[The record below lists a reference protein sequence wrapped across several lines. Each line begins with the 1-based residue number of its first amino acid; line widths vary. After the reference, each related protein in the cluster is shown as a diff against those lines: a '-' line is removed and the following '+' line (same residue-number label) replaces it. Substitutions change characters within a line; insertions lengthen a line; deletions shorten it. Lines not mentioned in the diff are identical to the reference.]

1 MKRSLVLLAVVGC
14 ASSPPIPDVRFENA
28 PAVEVVN
35 DRRDVP
41 KTPQEAR
48 EQVRQL
54 KAAGV
59 DAVKFIVEDL
69 HWHGRDVP
77 VMSRD
82 VMRAIIDEAHALEL
96 KAYAH
101 APGLQH
107 AKDVLRAG
115 GDGLVHSVVDAP
127 VDDDFIEL
135 MRKNRASYTTT
146 LSLFAAFTDIEA
158 WMQRLDALDHRRVI
172 PRAVYARYRSPEGA
186 RRYYEVF
193 KTVASGVPLNVRH
206 NLRAVADAG
215 LLVVAGTDTNVSGVL
230 MGISSQMELLLL
242 VEAGLTPAEALRAAT
257 INAARML
264 GREAEQGTVDAGKL
278 ADLVVLDADPLV
290 DIRNVTR
297 LHRVV
302 KDGVIFDPGKLLAG
316 G

>member
-1 MKRSLVLLAVVGC
+1 M
-14 ASSPPIPDVRFENA
+14 
-28 PAVEVVN
+28 
-35 DRRDVP
+35 
-41 KTPQEAR
+41 
-48 EQVRQL
+48 
-54 KAAGV
+54 
-59 DAVKFIVEDL
+59 
-69 HWHGRDVP
+69 
-77 VMSRD
+77 
-82 VMRAIIDEAHALEL
+82 
-96 KAYAH
+96 
-101 APGLQH
+101 
-107 AKDVLRAG
+107 
-115 GDGLVHSVVDAP
+115 
-127 VDDDFIEL
+127 
-135 MRKNRASYTTT
+135 
-146 LSLFAAFTDIEA
+146 
-158 WMQRLDALDHRRVI
+158 
-172 PRAVYARYRSPEGA
+172 
-186 RRYYEVF
+186 
-193 KTVASGVPLNVRH
+193 RH